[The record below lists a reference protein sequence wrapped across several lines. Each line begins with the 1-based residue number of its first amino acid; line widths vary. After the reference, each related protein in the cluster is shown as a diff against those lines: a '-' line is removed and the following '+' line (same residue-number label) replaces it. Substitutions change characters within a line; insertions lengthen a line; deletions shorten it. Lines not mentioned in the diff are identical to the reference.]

1 MFQTLSVR
9 GDYLFANVEQ
19 PSTAVGRQAP
29 GFTAARTSGSIITF
43 TSSSPS
49 ITLASGDIV
58 LRALIS
64 APSRGQVVLQATVVS
79 TSFVDR

>member
-1 MFQTLSVR
+1 MLPAS
-9 GDYLFANVEQ
+9 A
-19 PSTAVGRQAP
+19 GRQAS
-29 GFTAARTSGSIITF
+29 GFTATLTGNSLITF
-43 TSSSPS
+43 TSSSSS

-64 APSRGQVVLQATVVS
+64 APSRGKVVLRATVVS